1 MIYRTTDPTEI
12 NAILSALGIAENIG
26 WTEGFEPPIN
36 DDHHYLVV
44 MDGAKK
50 AGLWIL
56 HPGEHGAK
64 IHANMLP
71 EHRGGIAR
79 KAAREVLDYGFRIAS
94 NIYAEIPDKHTNVIR
109 FTREFLKPVSASGG
123 VHLLMLR
130 REAWVS

>member
-1 MIYRTTDPTEI
+1 MIYRTADKGEI
-12 NAILSALGIAENIG
+12 NSFLSAPGIAENVG
-26 WTEGFEPPIN
+26 WTEGFEPPID

-71 EHRGGIAR
+71 DHRGDVAR
-79 KAAREVLDYGFRIAS
+79 SAAREVLDYGFKIAS
-94 NIYAEIPDKHTNVIR
+94 SIYAEVPDKYPHVIR
-109 FTREFLKPVSASGG
+109 FTREFLKPVSSYNG

-130 REAWVS
+130 SDEWG